1 MSLLASNL
9 FDFAQKASLTSR
21 FAQPEFK
28 SALQRQQRLAPA
40 HKMTKPQVLYDRLKQ
55 APIKL
60 SLIDVLVLMG
70 WRSDLWLSDDGQAAM
85 QHWWQSALADT
96 QRPVL
101 RLIMML
107 RVVLA
112 DGERWPGPKP
122 VIQAMSD
129 EMQALIKRGQ
139 WPHPTQA
146 ELLLI
151 LARQEAAQLA
161 ALAFKQSQ
169 SVSGMMQQA
178 SMPTHIPVVLEAE
191 EQWLMLWFKAQTSRR
206 SNMAVA
212 LGQLLR
218 TDLTLQRQQRLA
230 KQILACPHVP
240 QQSKTLK
247 AQVAN
252 YPEIVAWLS
261 ACARQTE
268 FKQVLNAQ
276 EMQLL
281 RCWIGTGNYEALKG
295 LLLQVA
301 ADHTDQDNIKKTEN
315 RYIFWRNYQ
324 DFFEETWLLLP
335 SEIYHAAIDLPK
347 LTNVRELLHSVDPIA
362 VLKIGSYYIFQMFI
376 AKGRSGQSDL
386 MMTQDLSRVEELL
399 QKPQISYDEIKQL
412 NLCLI
417 HDHYLFWQ
425 TDLAQT
431 LDQNFGIKPHSG
443 QIDITPFMHRS
454 YAKEAEREEFQV
466 ERRKAIKMW
475 LKSAGSRHSEAVLKK
490 AALSAI
496 RHGCL

>member
-1 MSLLASNL
+1 MSLLESNL
-9 FDFAQKASLTSR
+9 FNFAQKVTLSSR
-21 FAQPEFK
+21 FVQPKFK

-40 HKMTKPQVLYDRLKQ
+40 HKMTKPQALYDRLKQ

-60 SLIDVLVLMG
+60 SLIDILVLMG

-96 QRPVL
+96 ERPVL

-161 ALAFKQSQ
+161 ALAIKQSQ
-169 SVSGMMQQA
+169 SVRALLQEVSL
-178 SMPTHIPVVLEAE
+178 PTSIPVVMEAE
-191 EQWLMLWFKAQTSRR
+191 EQWLVLWLKQNKSKR
-206 SNMAVA
+206 SNMAVQ
-212 LGQLLR
+212 LRQLLR

-230 KQILACPHVP
+230 KQILACPHLP
-240 QQSKTLK
+240 QQPKDLK
-247 AQVAN
+247 AKVAD
-252 YPEIVAWLS
+252 YPEIVTWLS
-261 ACARQTE
+261 ACARQIE
-268 FKQVLNAQ
+268 FKQALAIQ

-281 RCWIGTGNYEALKG
+281 RCWIGTGNYEALRG

-335 SEIYHAAIDLPK
+335 SEIYHTSIDIPK
-347 LTNVRELLHSVDPIA
+347 LTSVRELSHSVDPIA

-376 AKGRSGQSDL
+376 AKGKSGQSDL

-425 TDLAQT
+425 ADLAQT
-431 LDQNFGIKPHSG
+431 LDQSFSIKSHSG
-443 QIDITPFMHRS
+443 RIDITPFMHRS
-454 YAKEAEREEFQV
+454 YAKEVEREEFQV
-466 ERRKAIKMW
+466 ERRKTIKMW
-475 LKSAGSRHSEAVLKK
+475 LRGARSRHSEAALKK